1 MSPQP
6 RPAAAARRAVFA
18 CSGGRHLAP
27 TRGWVSRC
35 PPVANPLDSSSWS
48 RLAGG
53 MRMLVLGGTAWL
65 GHTVAQEAQRR
76 GHDVTCL
83 ARGSAD
89 PPAGASFVVADRDLD
104 DGLAAV
110 AGETWDAV
118 VDV

>member
-1 MSPQP
+1 MHVERFSRLVVVPWRQGTAP
-6 RPAAAARRAVFA
+6 PCNSVAR
-18 CSGGRHLAP
+18 C
-27 TRGWVSRC
+27 C
-35 PPVANPLDSSSWS
+35 PPVANLLDPARPP
-48 RLAGG
+48 RLAGA

-89 PPAGASFVVADRDLD
+89 PPPGASFVVADRDLD

-118 VDV
+118 VDVTRHPG